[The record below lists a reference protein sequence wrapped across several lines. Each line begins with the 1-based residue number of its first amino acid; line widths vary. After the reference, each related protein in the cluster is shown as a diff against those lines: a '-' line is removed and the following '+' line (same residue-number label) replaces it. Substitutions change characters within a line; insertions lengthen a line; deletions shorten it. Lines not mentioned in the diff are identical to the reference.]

1 MITIQNNKILID
13 GKETKN
19 AELIGFAMLDYV
31 ETHTDLII
39 FEDEN
44 GKRR

>member
-1 MITIQNNKILID
+1 MITIHNNKILID

-19 AELIGFAMLDYV
+19 AELIGFALLDFV

-39 FEDEN
+39 FEDEQ
-44 GKRR
+44 GKRI